1 MKCRGV
7 VGGYLSGTA
16 YTETLGISW
25 FAEFVGS
32 CR

>member
-1 MKCRGV
+1 MQV
-7 VGGYLSGTA
+7 VIGSVVDGSA

-32 CR
+32 CI

>member
-1 MKCRGV
+1 MQV
-7 VGGYLSGTA
+7 AIGGYLSGIA

-32 CR
+32 CI